1 MIISTESS
9 LLNSQL
15 NRKQQVWFVFI
26 GLIGSFWLWFATFRH
41 GIGISPDSVG
51 YMAVAENLL
60 KGKGFISY
68 NGELFIVQP
77 PMYPIAIAAF
87 SFFSGLS
94 PVKSTLLLN
103 LLLLPLTTYVSGK
116 LAFLITKSFLVS
128 LLVCFSIVFG
138 VPINRVFTYAW
149 SEPLFIFLLT
159 FALLYMVKFIDSDK
173 KKYLVI
179 CSISVGFLTITR
191 YVGIFIIIA
200 FLMLLLLAIGKKVIK
215 RRNEIDL
222 FLFISS
228 SPICFWAVRNYN
240 LSGSFFGRSNRSL
253 YGIGEHAFGF
263 SEAIT
268 SWFILPVNYFQNKI
282 LIFLIAIALLSSIL
296 SITALNH
303 GKNLKT
309 LALIILVYVY
319 SLFLF
324 ITCVNTQ
331 TDLIGNRL
339 LSPIFI
345 PLAIVLLDLFYHRI
359 YIRVVNKIPKK
370 MHFLPTALSYVI
382 WFTYPIVF
390 TLELGLESYR
400 EGLGYHATHW
410 QQSETIAYARQA
422 HKHLVQ
428 LPIYT
433 NQPEA
438 VYFFAQIQAGRL
450 RCVQSNLIAY
460 TSDPTWLEAEQVY
473 LICFK
478 KDYLSDCLGT
488 LKSAYNPD
496 INLIAE
502 FSDGAIYLMTRRK
515 I

>member
-116 LAFLITKSFLVS
+116 LAFLIYKII
-128 LLVCFSIVFG
+128 FSITTRLFFNS
-138 VPINRVFTYAW
+138 IWSTNKYVFTYAW

-179 CSISVGFLTITR
+179 CSISVGFLTTTR

-200 FLMLLLLAIGKKVIK
+200 FLMLLLLAIEKKVIK
-215 RRNEIDL
+215 RRNEIYL

-390 TLELGLESYR
+390 TLALGLESYR

-478 KDYLSDCLGT
+478 EDYLSDCLGT
-488 LKSAYNPD
+488 LKSAYNPN